1 MVMNMVMNKIA
12 ARRKRQSTGAAELN
26 EKGQKG
32 LPADYGDA
40 TPEDVAKAILA
51 PAIRRRPNS

>member
-1 MVMNMVMNKIA
+1 MAMNKIA
-12 ARRKRQSTGAAELN
+12 RRKHQANGTAEPS

-40 TPEDVAKAILA
+40 TPEDVARAILA
-51 PAIRRRPNS
+51 PVVRRRRVARGQP